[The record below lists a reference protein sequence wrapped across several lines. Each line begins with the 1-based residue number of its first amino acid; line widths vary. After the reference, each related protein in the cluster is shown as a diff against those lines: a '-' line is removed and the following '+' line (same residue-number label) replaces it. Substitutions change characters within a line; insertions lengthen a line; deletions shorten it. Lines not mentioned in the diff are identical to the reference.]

1 MKREI
6 LSKIDML
13 KKYVDLLK
21 NYKYASVKDLEKDP
35 TLRGAVERYLQVA
48 IECCLDI
55 GEMIISV
62 KGFKKP
68 ESYREVIEILDK
80 EGVLPKEFANK
91 FAPAASFRNILVH
104 AYAEVDVEKLYE
116 FLQENVEDFEI
127 FAKYIAEYL
136 ENI

>member
-13 KKYVDLLK
+13 NKYVDLLK
-21 NYKYASVKDLEKDP
+21 NYKYASVKDLEEDP

-68 ESYREVIEILDK
+68 ESYREVIEILGK

-91 FAPAASFRNILVH
+91 FTPAASFRNILVH

-116 FLQENVEDFEI
+116 FLQENVGDFEI

-136 ENI
+136 EDI